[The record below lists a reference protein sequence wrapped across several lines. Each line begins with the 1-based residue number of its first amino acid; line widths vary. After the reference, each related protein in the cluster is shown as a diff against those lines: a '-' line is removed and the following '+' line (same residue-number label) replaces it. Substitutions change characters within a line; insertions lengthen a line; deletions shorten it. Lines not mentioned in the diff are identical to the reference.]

1 MDHEVRI
8 RRAHFKDEDDMAQ
21 KKPVA
26 KVSARPDHDRG
37 GVISASVSAP
47 YNPVTRTRFTQ
58 LPSGSRHYDG
68 ETRTWWVSC
77 DQWHKIPGILK
88 DTYTI
93 VPDDAAI
100 AAMPFLGYYRSAVE
114 SEYHHTKRQ
123 IDEWLARPAPKIL
136 RPHLPPEIERLLAPL
151 KPHQVD
157 AAIHFGVRRHG
168 ILADEPGL
176 GKTATAIVACE
187 IAHDTCP
194 VFPVLIIA
202 PPSLLTNW
210 QREIGMWSSNRTV
223 AVARDGRSWDCLVRD
238 FSSGTFLG
246 LPQYVITGEDT
257 MRTNKAK
264 IRTIPWRGFVWDEAH
279 RGKDRGSKR
288 YQAAKEIISHA
299 KEDGRPVIRF
309 RLVMTGTPIMNR
321 ATDICAALGVAG
333 DLGFFESA
341 AKFERVFGRESDS
354 KDLMPKLHQILESQ
368 GMKVRRK
375 SGAGVGTQVG
385 LERYVVL
392 CDSTVKEAI
401 QEYHDELARVR
412 EELRR
417 ENSNMI
423 SLGQHLE
430 HLLMASALMK
440 IPAVCAWAESRLDNE
455 SQVVIF
461 YKHRVVGDE
470 IERMLEPW
478 GVVRLDGETKTTD
491 RQRIVDAFQN
501 GKAKVFL
508 GQITASGVGLTLTAA
523 NQVCFAQFG
532 WNSATMDQAEKRIH
546 RIGQDTHCQSY
557 WLVSSGTIEEHVVNL
572 INTKRN
578 LADAIVDGTET
589 ALEEPVQ
596 KSLLAIISNG
606 D

>member
-1 MDHEVRI
+1 MTP
-8 RRAHFKDEDDMAQ
+8 

-26 KVSARPDHDRG
+26 KISARPDHDRG
-37 GVISASVSAP
+37 GVISAAITAP
-47 YNPVTRTRFTQ
+47 YNPVTRTRLIQ
-58 LPSGSRHYDG
+58 LPSGSRHYDP
-68 ETRTWWVSC
+68 ETRTWWVSS
-77 DQWHKIPGILK
+77 DQWHNIPGILK
-88 DTYTI
+88 DVFTI
-93 VPDDAAI
+93 VPDDSAVD
-100 AAMPFLGYYRSAVE
+100 AMPFLAYYRIAANTEQSA
-114 SEYHHTKRQ
+114 TTRQ
-123 IDEWLARPAPKIL
+123 IEEWLSRPAPTIR
-136 RPHLPPEIERLLAPL
+136 RPNLPPEIDRLLSPL

-187 IAHDTCP
+187 VAHDACP
-194 VFPVLIIA
+194 VFPVLVIA

-210 QREIGMWSSNRTV
+210 QREIALWSPSRSV
-223 AVARDGRSWDCLVRD
+223 AVAKDGRSWDLIVRD
-238 FSSGTFLG
+238 FSSGTLLD

-264 IRTIPWRGFVWDEAH
+264 IRTIPWRGFIWDEVH

-288 YQAAKEIISHA
+288 YQAVKEIISHA
-299 KEDGRPVIRF
+299 AEDGRPVIRF
-309 RLVMTGTPIMNR
+309 RLVMTGTPVMNR

-333 DLGFFESA
+333 DLGFFGSA
-341 AKFERVFGRESDS
+341 AKFERVFGRDSDS
-354 KDLMPKLHQILESQ
+354 KDLMPKLHKILEKQ

-375 SGAGVGTQVG
+375 SGDGVGTQVG
-385 LERYVVL
+385 MERFVVL
-392 CDSTVKEAI
+392 CDSTDKAAI
-401 QEYHDELARVR
+401 QEYHDELDRVR

-417 ENSNMI
+417 ENANMM

-440 IPAVCAWAESRLDNE
+440 TPAVCAWAESRLEND

-461 YKHRVVGDE
+461 YKHRIVGDE
-470 IERMLEPW
+470 IERMLEHW
-478 GVVRLDGETKTTD
+478 GVVRLDGETKQTD
-491 RQRIVDAFQN
+491 RQRVVDAFQM

-508 GQITASGVGLTLTAA
+508 GQITASGVGLTLTKA
-523 NQVCFAQFG
+523 NQVAFAQFG

-546 RIGQDTHCQSY
+546 RIGQDTNCQSY

-572 INTKRN
+572 INNKRT
-578 LADAIVDGTET
+578 LADAIVDGAEF